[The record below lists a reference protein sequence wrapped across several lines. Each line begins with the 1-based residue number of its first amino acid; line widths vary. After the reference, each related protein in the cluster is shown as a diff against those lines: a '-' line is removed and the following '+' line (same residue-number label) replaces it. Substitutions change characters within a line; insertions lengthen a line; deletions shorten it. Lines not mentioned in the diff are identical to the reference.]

1 MELRRLQAFAL
12 YENRPCRS
20 QLNGCKQDD
29 KTANRYQ
36 PEARWESRAS
46 GAHYCPKE
54 RDEPVVIP
62 CLDITDQKDRCPYER
77 RCHHPC
83 ARAVQGLVKSE
94 AEERQHTDR
103 VQVEDAL
110 GERDDIT
117 REGEG
122 KSGEQGPRARKV
134 QPATQHEGSNGG
146 QQAGE
151 ECCGTMRIVH

>member
-46 GAHYCPKE
+46 GAHYCPTE

-62 CLDITDQKDRCPYER
+62 CVDITDQKDRCTYER
-77 RCHHPC
+77 RCQPQWS
-83 ARAVQGLVKSE
+83 RPVQGIVKSAAVE
-94 AEERQHTDR
+94 SKHTQR
-103 VQVEDAL
+103 
-110 GERDDIT
+110 
-117 REGEG
+117 
-122 KSGEQGPRARKV
+122 
-134 QPATQHEGSNGG
+134 G
-146 QQAGE
+146 Q
-151 ECCGTMRIVH
+151 